1 MTGEGLFISTLNYQK
16 HDRKQISNTIP
27 SGCKADLKLCH
38 QSCAVLKEKT
48 SALLAKNTNTM
59 RGELGLRAIIS
70 LLTSACC
77 SLLKDVMAD
86 RPSKIDTAMVIY
98 CGP

>member
-16 HDRKQISNTIP
+16 HDREQISNTIP

-59 RGELGLRAIIS
+59 RGRARPES
-70 LLTSACC
+70 YHFPPDFCLLQSAERC
-77 SLLKDVMAD
+77 
-86 RPSKIDTAMVIY
+86 Y
-98 CGP
+98 G